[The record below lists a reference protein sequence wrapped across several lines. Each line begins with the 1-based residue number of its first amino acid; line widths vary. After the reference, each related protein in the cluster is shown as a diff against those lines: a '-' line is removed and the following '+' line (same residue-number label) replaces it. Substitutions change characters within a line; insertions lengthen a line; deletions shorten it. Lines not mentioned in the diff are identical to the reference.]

1 MNVNTRQTYSN
12 GSGVFTSEKLSTRDP
27 DTVYLT
33 KASYC
38 KNDQAIFKLL

>member
-1 MNVNTRQTYSN
+1 MNVYSRQTYRN
-12 GSGVFTSEKLSTRDP
+12 VVGVFTSEELATRYP

-38 KNDQAIFKLL
+38 KNDQAIFKFL